1 VEAVGAATATS
12 RSGNALVM
20 CPPLP
25 RKRLENDEETT
36 RRRRNVRKCYMRT
49 PGVHSKNDLENDR
62 AGQSRGVESDRSF
75 LGGAFLG
82 T

>member
-1 VEAVGAATATS
+1 
-12 RSGNALVM
+12 
-20 CPPLP
+20 
-25 RKRLENDEETT
+25 
-36 RRRRNVRKCYMRT
+36 MRT